1 MIPISTLYRRPGYK
15 APPWH
20 LGALLLICL
29 YLSNQL
35 VAQVQSGQFH
45 LGGQFTFE
53 TQQQQNQRNFSTTI
67 QPEIGLMLSPR
78 WSLGVSLPVQY
89 ITFANSKRSYQL
101 GIGPFIRHYID
112 LKSGF
117 YGIIHAQAT
126 GRFNFAENS
135 GTNPSIEVQFSP
147 AISYFFSRRFALE
160 AGFAEFSY
168 LFTHIN
174 SSNLDFNIR
183 THKLELRAIPIFS
196 LRYYLPHPAASKQSS
211 TQN

>member
-1 MIPISTLYRRPGYK
+1 MISNSTLYRRPGYK
-15 APPWH
+15 APPWR
-20 LGALLLICL
+20 LGTLLLICL

-35 VAQVQSGQFH
+35 VAQVQGGQFH
-45 LGGQFTFE
+45 LGGQFTFRS
-53 TQQQQNQRNFSTTI
+53 QRLFSTTI

-89 ITFANSKRSYQL
+89 ITFTNSKHSYQL
-101 GIGPFIRHYID
+101 GIGPFIRNYID

-135 GTNPSIEVQFSP
+135 GTNPSIEVQLSP
-147 AISYFFSRRFALE
+147 SISYFFSSRFALE

-168 LFTHIN
+168 LFTHIK

>member
-1 MIPISTLYRRPGYK
+1 MIPNSTLYRRPGYK
-15 APPWH
+15 APPWR

-35 VAQVQSGQFH
+35 VAQVQGGQFH
-45 LGGQFTFE
+45 LGGQFSFA
-53 TQQQQNQRNFSTTI
+53 TQQLQSQRNFSTTL
-67 QPEIGLMLSPR
+67 QPEIGIMLSPR

-89 ITFANSKRSYQL
+89 RTFANSEQDYQL

-117 YGIIHAQAT
+117 YGIVHAQVT
-126 GRFNFAENS
+126 GKFNFAENR
-135 GTNPSIEVQFSP
+135 GTNPSIQIQLSP

-160 AGFAEFSY
+160 AGFGEFSY
-168 LFTHIN
+168 LYTRFN
-174 SSNLDFNIR
+174 SNNQDFSIR
-183 THKLELRAIPIFS
+183 ANKLELRAIPIFS
-196 LRYYLPHPAASKQSS
+196 LRYYLPHPAKSKQSS